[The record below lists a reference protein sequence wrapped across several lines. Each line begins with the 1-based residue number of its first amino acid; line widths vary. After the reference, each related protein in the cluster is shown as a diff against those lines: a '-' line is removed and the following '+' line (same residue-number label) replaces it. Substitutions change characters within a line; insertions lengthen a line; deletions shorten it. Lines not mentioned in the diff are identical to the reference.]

1 MSREEAYHKIL
12 HSVSQ
17 FQLNISLILE
27 AKAVEAARSSQWL
40 CHHMSSSQFENH
52 GDQLSK
58 TVEIHDQLIEVID
71 GLTKMEQALSKNLQ
85 ALIGEKENSASD
97 ADNAGG
103 MLGLDPMSFG
113 GLMK

>member
-12 HSVSQ
+12 NSVSQ

-27 AKAVEAARSSQWL
+27 AKAAEASRSSQWL
-40 CHHMSSSQFENH
+40 CHHMSSSQFEQD
-52 GDQLSK
+52 GDQLRK

-71 GLTKMEQALSKNLQ
+71 GMTKMEQALAKGLQ
-85 ALIGEKENSASD
+85 ALIGEKENSAND

-103 MLGLDPMSFG
+103 LLGLDPMSFG
-113 GLMK
+113 GSLK